1 MRNLGFGKECCEQNS
16 TIYKYKNQMSEAE
29 EQLLTCLKD
38 LAQKKKDTRAQQISE
53 ADLVRAEAML
63 GFPLPSLLRR
73 IYLEVGNGA
82 FNLSPLY
89 ESVHDLRIPLV
100 DSYVRLRSESRD
112 DENGERRWPEK
123 LLIIYD
129 HGCNIYSCLDCV
141 HPDYRVL
148 MKDNNKDLNA
158 YALEAPSF
166 QQWLQALLDNTLD
179 SHFAW
184 ETAEKV
190 TF

>member
-1 MRNLGFGKECCEQNS
+1 
-16 TIYKYKNQMSEAE
+16 MSQAE
-29 EQLLTCLKD
+29 ERLLTCLKELAQKREDTWAQCIFEAD
-38 LAQKKKDTRAQQISE
+38 LAQ
-53 ADLVRAEAML
+53 AEATL

-82 FNLSPLY
+82 FGLSPLY
-89 ESVHDLRIPLV
+89 ESVQGLRIPLV
-100 DSYVRLRSESRD
+100 DSYVGLRSESGD
-112 DENGERRWPEK
+112 GENGERRWPEK

-129 HGCNIYSCLDCV
+129 HGCNIYSCLDCA
-141 HPDYRVL
+141 HPDHRIL
-148 MKDNNKDLNA
+148 MKDNNKDLKA

-166 QQWLQALLDNTLD
+166 QQWLQALLDGTLD